1 MAFFMSQNDYTMRRR
16 KESTPDTKGKR
27 SFLTPKKKREKRKGV
42 SWHSVCL
49 ASLTK
54 LVPGYSLGTTDA
66 LASLEHPRAFALFRS
81 LRSLTWLATL
91 AAAPIFLVSW
101 YILTLTTTRTLV
113 RVPSLTHQRTLIHQS
128 TKGGADKTEPLTKI
142 NLEFFGELLKFV
154 LETKKETIP

>member
-1 MAFFMSQNDYTMRRR
+1 
-16 KESTPDTKGKR
+16 
-27 SFLTPKKKREKRKGV
+27 
-42 SWHSVCL
+42 
-49 ASLTK
+49 
-54 LVPGYSLGTTDA
+54 VPGYSLGTTDA

-91 AAAPIFLVSW
+91 AAARSIAAWLEKCQADHLTHAPIFLVSW